1 MKIKR
6 FFRRGVVMVEYAVL
20 LAFIISSA
28 GLFTSD
34 VSIAKGVDDV
44 ITRVTNIIG
53 FGNNRG
59 KLIANSNV
67 YNLADVDSSV
77 SRDYQ
82 IALSLQSGIIY
93 EVLQRELGIDKQLI
107 AAELGDGGTLAN
119 VWYIDNDNSIKAMEA
134 SLINSYNVWGDNNN
148 NNSGS
153 TLSQA
158 YKQDW
163 RNNTVDSELGV
174 AKYYT
179 AYGSSN
185 GFIAYD
191 KEGYVIKDAT
201 IYKDVDGYATA
212 TGKNNRTLSSF
223 ANTSSNISL
232 KTRVDKTNNTSEY
245 KDLTKFVYGDN
256 GFSKN

>member
-6 FFRRGVVMVEYAVL
+6 FSKRGVVMVEYAVL
-20 LAFIISSA
+20 LAFIISCA

-34 VSIAKGVDDV
+34 MSISKGINDV
-44 ITRVTNIIG
+44 ITRVTNIIS

-67 YNLADVDSSV
+67 YNLADADSSV
-77 SRDYQ
+77 TRDYQ
-82 IALSLQSGIIY
+82 IGLSLQSGIIY
-93 EVLQRELGIDKQLI
+93 EVLQRELGTDKQLI
-107 AAELGDGGTLAN
+107 AAELGSGGTLAN
-119 VWYIDNDNSIKAMEA
+119 VWYIDNDNSIKAMDS
-134 SLINSYNVWGDNNN
+134 SLIDSYNVWGDNNN
-148 NNSGS
+148 NNNGS

-179 AYGSSN
+179 AYGTSN

-191 KEGYVIKDAT
+191 NEGYVIKDAT
-201 IYKDVDGYATA
+201 IYKDIEGYATV
-212 TGKNNRTLSSF
+212 TGKNNRTLSYF

-245 KDLTKFVYGDN
+245 KYPMKFVYGDN
-256 GFSKN
+256 GFAKK

>member
-6 FFRRGVVMVEYAVL
+6 FSKRGVVMVEYAVL
-20 LAFIISSA
+20 LAFIISCA

-34 VSIAKGVDDV
+34 MSISKGINDV

-67 YNLADVDSSV
+67 YNLADADSSV
-77 SRDYQ
+77 TRDYQ

-93 EVLQRELGIDKQLI
+93 EVLQRELGTDKQLI
-107 AAELGDGGTLAN
+107 AAELGSGGALAN
-119 VWYIDNDNSIKAMEA
+119 VWYIDNDNSIKAMDS
-134 SLINSYNVWGDNNN
+134 SLINSYNKWGDNN

-179 AYGSSN
+179 AHGTSN

-191 KEGYVIKDAT
+191 NEGYVIKDAT
-201 IYKDVDGYATA
+201 IYKDIEGYATV
-212 TGKNNRTLSSF
+212 TGKNNTTLSSF

-256 GFSKN
+256 GFSKK

>member
-6 FFRRGVVMVEYAVL
+6 FSKRGVVMVEYAVL

-34 VSIAKGVDDV
+34 MGIAKGVDDV

-82 IALSLQSGIIY
+82 VALSLQSGIIY

-107 AAELGDGGTLAN
+107 AAELGGGGTLAN

-134 SLINSYNVWGDNNN
+134 DLINAYNVWGDNKNSNN
-148 NNSGS
+148 GS
-153 TLSQA
+153 TLSQT

-163 RNNTVDSELGV
+163 RNNTVDPELGL

-179 AYGSSN
+179 AYGSSK

-191 KEGYVIKDAT
+191 NEGYVIKDAT
-201 IYKDVDGYATA
+201 IYKDVAGYDSAV
-212 TGKNNRTLSSF
+212 GKNSKTLASF
-223 ANTSSNISL
+223 ASTSSNISL
-232 KTRVDKTNNTSEY
+232 KQRVENTEDKYYNN
-245 KDLTKFVYGDN
+245 LTKFVYGDN
-256 GFSKN
+256 GFSKK